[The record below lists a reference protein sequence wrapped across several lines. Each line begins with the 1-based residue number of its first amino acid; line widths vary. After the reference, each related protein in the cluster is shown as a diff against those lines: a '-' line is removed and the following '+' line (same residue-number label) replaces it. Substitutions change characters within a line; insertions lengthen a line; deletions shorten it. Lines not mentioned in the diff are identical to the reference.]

1 MNSTHSTY
9 HQSESAI
16 DQERKWIK
24 NAQADPHHFG
34 PIYDKYYLQIF
45 RYLLKRIGDENTAA
59 ELTSNTFIKAIQNIV
74 KFEFR
79 GTPIGGW
86 IYQIARNELQLHFRN
101 TSNQRT
107 VYTETCQL
115 QEVLEDMEEEIE
127 DSKISVVLES
137 LHTLKSDELELLEMR
152 YFEKRSF
159 NEVSDIL
166 QISVANAKVKMHRI
180 IKKLK
185 ATLLVS

>member
-1 MNSTHSTY
+1 LTPSTY
-9 HQSESAI
+9 HQSKSAI
-16 DQERKWIK
+16 EQERSWVKS
-24 NAQADPHHFG
+24 AQDNPRHFG

-45 RYLLKRIGDENTAA
+45 RYLLKRTGDENVAA
-59 ELTSNTFIKAIQNIV
+59 ELTSNTFIKSIQNID

-86 IYQIARNELQLHFRN
+86 IYQIARNELQLHYRS
-101 TSNQRT
+101 TSNART
-107 VYTETCQL
+107 VYTETHQL
-115 QEVLEDMEEEIE
+115 EEVLEEMEEEANE
-127 DSKISVVLES
+127 GKIKTVLNS
-137 LHTLKSDELELLEMR
+137 LHTLKSEEIELLEMR

-159 NEVSDIL
+159 NEVSEIL

-185 ATLLVS
+185 ATLQVS